1 MRLNRL
7 VYRVGSPNP
16 PDFLQICD
24 TLTGILA
31 EPYSPAPICI
41 FPISRAFVAWV
52 QRVRVP
58 QSLFH
63 SEHSGDYHFGPG
75 PPGVK
80 RIFLSAI
87 QQLPIASL
95 LGSTVIVWLLV
106 FGSTVACLST
116 ADAQPPA
123 ATDTTGVLASLPA
136 RGLVAAIA
144 EAGQIEV
151 PATNPRELLSII
163 ATQASRWTEGSYD
176 VWHLTGGVEIYQG
189 LTTVESREAVIWIEQ
204 QPVHEETSEGI
215 ASPPVRTVLVRMAGN
230 VVVQTSLSSESES
243 AQAATIHSDRWSGR
257 FGIIRDP
264 KLEFKSVVSPGIK
277 PAIYEAPAHAS
288 TTSPSSVE
296 LASAEEEIESG
307 VEPTQFTEFGEA
319 NGGAIIPSN
328 QPIVAGRRLRAFPR
342 SSMPLAVQWFPSP
355 SGPEWVAVITSGIN
369 LVIDGV
375 DPAGPLD
382 ISADR
387 MVIWTRGQSQ
397 PDLGGDASQTADT
410 PLELYMEGNVVF
422 RQGQRVIEAVS
433 MFYDVPR
440 SSGVI
445 TGASVLTPVDSYA
458 GLIRLRADVLRQV
471 DRSRFVAQRSG
482 LTTSRMG
489 IPTWEFRS
497 RELTFTDEQ
506 VPLPGPFGM
515 PMIDP
520 LTGEPAV
527 EHQQF
532 ITSRGNTVT
541 LGGVPILWWPVLA
554 TNATKPTFYIND
566 LKIKNDQIL
575 GTQVLTSWD
584 AFQVFGWQNAPA
596 GVDWDFNVDYLSLRG
611 PGFGTS
617 LLYNRPQFLGLGTPA
632 NGIADAW
639 FVVDHGIDNLG
650 LERRDFT
657 YPGFPSNIFRG
668 RAFWRHRQDLVAG
681 WQARGAIGW
690 ISDFNFLEE
699 YYEAEWE
706 EGYEQR
712 TWLDLRRPIDN
723 RQWRLLTSLR
733 VDPFFTQ
740 SEWWPRL
747 DHHWIAQPL
756 LRDALSWYEHSSIAY
771 VRQARPAAPTGPT
784 AGQQGQGYQFWTLL
798 PYENQAIGE
807 RLVTR
812 QEIDLPFQAGPVK
825 LVPYALGE
833 LGHWGQDLG
842 GSDPLQPRT
851 PSSIDRAYGQVG
863 VRSSLPLWTADNS
876 VESRL
881 WNLHGLAHKVIFE
894 AEFSYANSTQNVD
907 QFPLYDQLDD
917 DTINQYRRNIAF
929 FDFNNTQSPLPSPN
943 AYYAPSP
950 FDFAGSG
957 RGPNNGRYDPRSY
970 AIRRGIGSWVTGPSE
985 VVNDLTAFRVG
996 ARQRWQ
1002 TKRGPYGDRR
1012 IVDWVVFDI
1021 DGEFFPTTSQNFGQ
1035 VLGLWQYDF
1044 RWHVGDR
1051 TTILSTADVDFF
1063 TGGQQLYTVG
1073 ALLNR
1078 SARGSLYMGYQS
1090 FGGPINA
1097 SVLTG
1102 SYTYRMSPKWA
1113 SSFGSS
1119 VDLTGANIGQ
1129 RFQLVRIGESFLMSF
1144 GFNVDYSR
1152 NNVGVT
1158 FAIEPRFLSGTQF
1171 AGSAGPSD
1179 SAAGTSAF
1187 GGAPGGAPIAGA
1199 YGLE

>member
-1 MRLNRL
+1 MRLNHL
-7 VYRVGSPNP
+7 VYLDGSLNP
-16 PDFLQICD
+16 PDFLEICD
-24 TLTGILA
+24 TLTRILA
-31 EPYSPAPICI
+31 EPYSPAHISI
-41 FPISRAFVAWV
+41 FPISRAFVVRV

-58 QSLFH
+58 QTVIH
-63 SEHSGDYHFGPG
+63 SEHCGDYHFGPG

-80 RIFLSAI
+80 MVFLSAI
-87 QQLPIASL
+87 QQLPVTSWM
-95 LGSTVIVWLLV
+95 GSTVVFWLLV
-106 FGSTVACLST
+106 FLGTGMWLGT

-123 ATDTTGVLASLPA
+123 ATDTSGVLADLPA

-151 PATNPRELLSII
+151 PATNPSETLGIS

-176 VWHLTGGVEIYQG
+176 VWHLTGGVEIHQG
-189 LTTVESREAVIWIEQ
+189 LTTVESHEAVIWIEQ
-204 QPVHEETSEGI
+204 QPVHEEMSEGNAI
-215 ASPPVRTVLVRMAGN
+215 PPVRTVLVRMAGN
-230 VVVQTSLSSESES
+230 VVVQSFSESDN
-243 AQAATIHSDRWSGR
+243 AQAATIQSDRWSGR

-264 KLEFKSVVSPGIK
+264 KLEFKSIVPSGTK

-288 TTSPSSVE
+288 MTTSSSVE
-296 LASAEEEIESG
+296 LVSNEEEIERG
-307 VEPTQFTEFGEA
+307 VESVQFAEFGEA

-387 MVIWTRGQSQ
+387 MVIWTRGQAQ

-532 ITSRGNTVT
+532 IKSRGNTVT
-541 LGGVPILWWPVLA
+541 LGGVPVLWWPVLA

-566 LKIKNDQIL
+566 LKVKNDQIL

-584 AFQVFGWQNAPA
+584 AFQVFGWQNAPP

-617 LLYNRPQFLGLGTPA
+617 LLYNRPQFLGLRTPA

-650 LERRDFT
+650 LERRNFT

-668 RAFWRHRQDLVAG
+668 RAFWRHRQDLGAG
-681 WQARGAIGW
+681 WQARGAAGW

-756 LRDALSWYEHSSIAY
+756 LRDALSWYEHSSISY
-771 VRQARPAAPTGPT
+771 VRQNLPAAPTGAVAP
-784 AGQQGQGYQFWTLL
+784 AGNLAPPNPGQGYYLWTLL
-798 PYENQAIGE
+798 PYENNVIGE

-833 LGHWGQDLG
+833 LGHWGQDL
-842 GSDPLQPRT
+842 QQQ
-851 PSSIDRAYGQVG
+851 SIDRAYGQVG
-863 VRSSLPLWTADNS
+863 VRSSLPMWTADNS
-876 VESRL
+876 IESRL

-894 AEFSYANSTQNVD
+894 AEFSYAESTKNID

-917 DTINQYRRNIAF
+917 DTINQYRRNIPF
-929 FDFNNTQSPLPSPN
+929 FDYGQPFNTGGTGVSP
-943 AYYAPSP
+943 APFRTPVP
-950 FDFAGSG
+950 FGID
-957 RGPNNGRYDPRSY
+957 NRYDPRTY

-1002 TKRGPYGDRR
+1002 TKRGPYGNRR
-1012 IVDWVVFDI
+1012 IVDWIVFDI

-1044 RWHVGDR
+1044 RWHIGDR

-1063 TGGQQLYTVG
+1063 SFGQQLYTVG

-1090 FGGPINA
+1090 FGGPITA

-1171 AGSAGPSD
+1171 AGSSGLSD

-1187 GGAPGGAPIAGA
+1187 GGSPGGAPIAGA

>member
-1 MRLNRL
+1 M
-7 VYRVGSPNP
+7 
-16 PDFLQICD
+16 
-24 TLTGILA
+24 
-31 EPYSPAPICI
+31 
-41 FPISRAFVAWV
+41 AWV

-75 PPGVK
+75 PPGAK

-106 FGSTVACLST
+106 FGGTVACLRT

-151 PATNPRELLSII
+151 PATNPQELLSIA

-189 LTTVESREAVIWIEQ
+189 LTSVESREAVIWIEQ

-215 ASPPVRTVLVRMAGN
+215 ASPPIRTVLVRMAGN
-230 VVVQTSLSSESES
+230 VVVQASLSSESDS

-307 VEPTQFTEFGEA
+307 VEPAQFAEFGEA

-387 MVIWTRGQSQ
+387 MVIWTRGQAQ

-471 DRSRFVAQRSG
+471 DRSRFVAQQSG

-532 ITSRGNTVT
+532 ISSRGNTVT

-639 FVVDHGIDNLG
+639 FVVDRGIDNLG
-650 LERRDFT
+650 LERRDFS
-657 YPGFPSNIFRG
+657 YPDAFRG
-668 RAFWRHRQDLVAG
+668 RAFWRHRQDLIAG
-681 WQARGAIGW
+681 WQARGAAGW

-699 YYEAEWE
+699 YYESEWE

-733 VDPFFTQ
+733 VDPFLTQ

-771 VRQARPAAPTGPT
+771 VRQARPAAPTGPA
-784 AGQQGQGYQFWTLL
+784 AGQPGQGYQFWTLL

-807 RLVTR
+807 RLVSR

-833 LGHWGQDLG
+833 LGHWGQDIG
-842 GSDPLQPRT
+842 DPNNNIEG
-851 PSSIDRAYGQVG
+851 SSIDRAYGQVG

-929 FDFNNTQSPLPSPN
+929 FDFNNPQSPLPSPN

-1063 TGGQQLYTVG
+1063 TVVSNSIQL
-1073 ALLNR
+1073 
-1078 SARGSLYMGYQS
+1078 
-1090 FGGPINA
+1090 
-1097 SVLTG
+1097 
-1102 SYTYRMSPKWA
+1102 
-1113 SSFGSS
+1113 
-1119 VDLTGANIGQ
+1119 
-1129 RFQLVRIGESFLMSF
+1129 
-1144 GFNVDYSR
+1144 
-1152 NNVGVT
+1152 
-1158 FAIEPRFLSGTQF
+1158 
-1171 AGSAGPSD
+1171 
-1179 SAAGTSAF
+1179 
-1187 GGAPGGAPIAGA
+1187 
-1199 YGLE
+1199 GLF

>member
-1 MRLNRL
+1 M
-7 VYRVGSPNP
+7 VS
-16 PDFLQICD
+16 
-24 TLTGILA
+24 
-31 EPYSPAPICI
+31 
-41 FPISRAFVAWV
+41 V

-58 QSLFH
+58 QNLIH
-63 SEHSGDYHFGPG
+63 NDHSGECHFGPG
-75 PPGVK
+75 PPGAK
-80 RIFLSAI
+80 RFFLSVRH
-87 QQLPIASL
+87 QLPEAL
-95 LGSTVIVWLLV
+95 FPGSTVIVWILV
-106 FGSTVACLST
+106 FLGACCST
-116 ADAQPPA
+116 ARAQLPA
-123 ATDTTGVLASLPA
+123 HHNTNGVLASLPA
-136 RGLVAAIA
+136 RGLAAAIA

-151 PATNPRELLSII
+151 PAANPQELLSIT
-163 ATQASRWTEGSYD
+163 ATQASRWTEGSYE
-176 VWHLTGGVEIYQG
+176 VWHLTGGVQFHQG
-189 LTTVESREAVIWIEQ
+189 LTAVGSHEAVVWIEQ
-204 QPVHEETSEGI
+204 QPEGQEI
-215 ASPPVRTVLVRMAGN
+215 REGLEVPIVRTVLVRMAGE
-230 VVVQTSLSSESES
+230 VEVRRSVSYAVDSE
-243 AQAATIHSDRWSGR
+243 QAGTIRSDRWSGR

-264 KLEFKSVVSPGIK
+264 KLDFKSVVDSGSK
-277 PAIYEAPAHAS
+277 PAVYESPANI
-288 TTSPSSVE
+288 TPMPSS
-296 LASAEEEIESG
+296 EIELVSG
-307 VEPTQFTEFGEA
+307 EELINEVEPAQFAEFGDA
-319 NGGAIIPSN
+319 NGGVIVPSK
-328 QPIVAGRRLRAFPR
+328 QRVTVGRRLRAFPR

-387 MVIWTRGQSQ
+387 MVIWTRGQEQ
-397 PDLGGDASQTADT
+397 PDLGGDAAQAADA

-489 IPTWEFRS
+489 TPTWEFRS
-497 RELTFTDEQ
+497 RELTLTDKQ

-520 LTGEPAV
+520 LTGEPAI
-527 EHQQF
+527 EHQQQV
-532 ITSRGNTVT
+532 TSRGNTVT

-584 AFQVFGWQNAPA
+584 AFQVLGWQDAPS
-596 GVDWDFNVDYLSLRG
+596 GVDWDFNIDYLSLRG

-639 FVVDHGIDNLG
+639 FVVDRGIDNLG

-657 YPGFPSNIFRG
+657 YPGYQGAFRG
-668 RAFWRHRQDLVAG
+668 RSFWRHRQDLVAG
-681 WQARGAIGW
+681 WQARGAAGW

-699 YYEAEWE
+699 YYESEWE

-712 TWLDLRRPIDN
+712 TWLDLRRPTDN

-733 VDPFFTQ
+733 VDPFLTQ

-747 DHHWIAQPL
+747 DHHWMAQPL
-756 LRDALSWYEHSSIAY
+756 LRDALSWYEHSSISY
-771 VRQARPAAPTGPT
+771 VRQALPAAPQGNNVPGGPNP
-784 AGQQGQGYQFWTLL
+784 GQGYSLWTLL
-798 PYENQAIGE
+798 PYENNVIGE

-833 LGHWGQDLG
+833 LGHWGQDVG
-842 GSDPLQPRT
+842 DPFT
-851 PSSIDRAYGQVG
+851 GAAPSSIDRAYGQVG
-863 VRSSLPLWTADNS
+863 IRSSLPMWTSDNS

-894 AEFSYANSTQNVD
+894 AEFSYADATKDVN

-929 FDFNNTQSPLPSPN
+929 FDFQNTPPPGVSPN
-943 AYYAPSP
+943 PYYAVSP

-1002 TKRGPYGDRR
+1002 TKRGPYGNRR

-1078 SARGSLYMGYQS
+1078 SARGSVYMGYQS
-1090 FGGPINA
+1090 FGGPIAA

-1144 GFNVDYSR
+1144 GFNIDYSR
-1152 NNVGVT
+1152 NNIGVT

-1171 AGSAGPSD
+1171 AGGAGLSD

-1187 GGAPGGAPIAGA
+1187 GGSPNGAPIAGA

>member
-7 VYRVGSPNP
+7 VYPVGSPNP

-24 TLTGILA
+24 ILTGILA

-63 SEHSGDYHFGPG
+63 SEHSGDYHLGPG
-75 PPGVK
+75 PPGAK

-151 PATNPRELLSII
+151 PATNPQEPLSIV

-189 LTTVESREAVIWIEQ
+189 LTTVESHEAVIWIEQ

-230 VVVQTSLSSESES
+230 VVVQTSLSSDSDS

-277 PAIYEAPAHAS
+277 PAIYEAPADAS

-307 VEPTQFTEFGEA
+307 VEPAQFADFGEP

-355 SGPEWVAVITSGIN
+355 SGPEWIAVITSGIN

-650 LERRDFT
+650 LERRDFS
-657 YPGFPSNIFRG
+657 YPDAFRG
-668 RAFWRHRQDLVAG
+668 RAFWRHRQDLIAG
-681 WQARGAIGW
+681 WQARGAAGW

-699 YYEAEWE
+699 YYESEWE

-733 VDPFFTQ
+733 VDPFLTQ

-771 VRQARPAAPTGPT
+771 AQQALPAAPTGTGNGTTP
-784 AGQQGQGYQFWTLL
+784 GQGYEFWTLL
-798 PYENQAIGE
+798 PYENNVIGE

-833 LGHWGQDLG
+833 LGHWGQDI
-842 GSDPLQPRT
+842 QQQ
-851 PSSIDRAYGQVG
+851 SIDRAYGQVG

-894 AEFSYANSTQNVD
+894 AEFSYADSTQSVD

-929 FDFNNTQSPLPSPN
+929 FDFGNNNPNISPT
-943 AYYAPSP
+943 AFYAPSP
-950 FDFAGSG
+950 FDFVSSG

-1187 GGAPGGAPIAGA
+1187 GGAPGGAPISGA